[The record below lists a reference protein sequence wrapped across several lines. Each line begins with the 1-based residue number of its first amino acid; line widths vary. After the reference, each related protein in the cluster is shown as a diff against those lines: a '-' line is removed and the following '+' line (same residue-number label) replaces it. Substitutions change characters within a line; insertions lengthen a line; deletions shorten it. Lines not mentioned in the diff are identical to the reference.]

1 MPIDYRT
8 SLYASYRE
16 THYVAFNPG
25 DAASRRSIDESY
37 DLTFAPFLP
46 PDRHSRILDVG
57 CGSGLLLEWL
67 LARGYRSVQGI
78 DLSPDQVR
86 YCKERGLCVEEAE
99 AQLFLEQN
107 QGFDLVVLTDILE
120 HLKKDEAITIVLEIR
135 KALNAGG
142 AILIRTPNASSMIA
156 STERWIDLTHELLY
170 TEQSLRQLL
179 RTCGFKNITVV
190 DNQAPFGLRPR
201 RLLRWIGLKV
211 LRKAQ
216 RLVCLVDVGTDA
228 PRLFGKCLIAHVVK
242 TE

>member
-1 MPIDYRT
+1 
-8 SLYASYRE
+8 
-16 THYVAFNPG
+16 
-25 DAASRRSIDESY
+25 
-37 DLTFAPFLP
+37 
-46 PDRHSRILDVG
+46 
-57 CGSGLLLEWL
+57 
-67 LARGYRSVQGI
+67 
-78 DLSPDQVR
+78 VR
-86 YCKERGLCVEEAE
+86 YCKERGLCVEEVEAE
-99 AQLFLEQN
+99 LFLERN
-107 QGFDLVVLTDILE
+107 HGFDLVTLTDILE
-120 HLKKDEAITIVLEIR
+120 HLKKDEAIRIVSAVR

-179 RTCGFKNITVV
+179 RTCGFKNITIV

-211 LRKAQ
+211 LRKTQ

-228 PRLFGKCLIAHVVK
+228 PKLFGKCLIAYAVT